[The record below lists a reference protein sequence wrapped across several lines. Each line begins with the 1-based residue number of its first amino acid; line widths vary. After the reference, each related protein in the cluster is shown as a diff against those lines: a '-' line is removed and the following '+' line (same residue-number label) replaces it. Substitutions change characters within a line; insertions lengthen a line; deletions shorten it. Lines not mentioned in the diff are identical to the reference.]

1 MSNSMK
7 KTDNRGIFAIEQW
20 QEMKKAGGVAPSIAE
35 IENILQGSDKDMVYT
50 REEVIARISNYFQG
64 CITDTVDDET
74 GEVVRVWCRNPTKSG
89 LALSLGLSSQTLID
103 YVSGIR
109 SDGFAYSSN
118 ENSRRIISNSDFDI
132 LRKAYS
138 LIEMF
143 YEEKLGE
150 NRNNAGTIFWLN
162 NLQNNRW
169 SNEQSFKFDYQ
180 PQTQERRSLTAA
192 ELPRLS
198 DMKKADST
206 ATINLPRFDRE
217 EE

>member
-1 MSNSMK
+1 
-7 KTDNRGIFAIEQW
+7 
-20 QEMKKAGGVAPSIAE
+20 
-35 IENILQGSDKDMVYT
+35 
-50 REEVIARISNYFQG
+50 
-64 CITDTVDDET
+64 
-74 GEVVRVWCRNPTKSG
+74 
-89 LALSLGLSSQTLID
+89 
-103 YVSGIR
+103 
-109 SDGFAYSSN
+109 
-118 ENSRRIISNSDFDI
+118 
-132 LRKAYS
+132 
-138 LIEMF
+138 MF

-206 ATINLPRFDRE
+206 ATINLPRFDSE

>member
-1 MSNSMK
+1 M
-7 KTDNRGIFAIEQW
+7 DNLKHKDGRGAFAIETW
-20 QEMKKAGGVAPSIAE
+20 QNLKKGGGLAPTTAE
-35 IENILQGSDKDMVYT
+35 IESLLQGSDENMVYS
-50 REEVIARISNYFQG
+50 REEVIARISNYFQN
-64 CITDTVDDET
+64 CITDTIDEDT

-89 LALSLGLSSQTLID
+89 LALSLGLTAQTLID

-109 SDGFAYSSN
+109 SDGVAFSECEGN
-118 ENSRRIISNSDFDI
+118 KRIISNKDFDI

-206 ATINLPRFDRE
+206 ATINLPRFDSE

>member
-1 MSNSMK
+1 MANSVRK
-7 KTDNRGIFAIEQW
+7 ADNRGIFAIEQW

-35 IENILQGSDKDMVYT
+35 IENILQGSDTEMVYT
-50 REEVIARISNYFQG
+50 REEVITRISNYFQS
-64 CITDTVDDET
+64 CITDTTDEET

-103 YVSGIR
+103 YVSGLR
-109 SDGFAYSSN
+109 SDGYAYSCN
-118 ENSRRIISNSDFDI
+118 ENSRRIISNKDFDI

-180 PQTQERRSLTAA
+180 PQTQDKRSLTAA
-192 ELPRLS
+192 ELPKLS
-198 DMKKADST
+198 DLRKTDST
-206 ATINLPRFDRE
+206 VTIDFPRLDNE

>member
-1 MSNSMK
+1 MASSVK
-7 KTDNRGIFAIEQW
+7 KTDSRGIFAIEQW
-20 QEMKKAGGVAPSIAE
+20 QEMKKAGGVAPSLAE
-35 IENILQGSDKDMVYT
+35 IENILQGSDADMYS
-50 REEVIARISNYFQG
+50 REEVITRISNYFQS
-64 CITDTVDDET
+64 CITDTIDEDT

-103 YVSGIR
+103 YVAGIR

-118 ENSRRIISNSDFDI
+118 ENSRRIISNKDFDI
-132 LRKAYS
+132 LRKAYG

-180 PQTQERRSLTAA
+180 PQTQERRSLSAA
-192 ELPRLS
+192 ELPKLS
-198 DMKKADST
+198 DMKKTDSM
-206 ATINLPRFDRE
+206 ASINLPRFDSVE
-217 EE
+217 E

>member
-1 MSNSMK
+1 MSNSVK
-7 KTDNRGIFAIEQW
+7 KADNRGIFAIEQW
-20 QEMKKAGGVAPSIAE
+20 QEMKKAGGVAPSTAE
-35 IENILQGSDKDMVYT
+35 IERILQGSDEDMVYT

-64 CITDTVDDET
+64 CITDTVDEET

-109 SDGFAYSSN
+109 SDGYAYSSN

-180 PQTQERRSLTAA
+180 PQTQDKRSLTAS
-192 ELPRLS
+192 ELPKLS
-198 DMKKADST
+198 DMKKTDST
-206 ATINLPRFDRE
+206 VTTNLPRFDSE